1 MADPYAPNKFKS
13 CSDKTTGTYQEYI
26 YSTSGVEYSDCN
38 RTLGKNRDPQHDFSG
53 AGAALD
59 TNDNGVAGETFYMKL
74 PAYDGDY
81 LGNTEGGEVVE
92 CPECVPTGC
101 RRHS

>member
-1 MADPYAPNKFKS
+1 M
-13 CSDKTTGTYQEYI
+13 
-26 YSTSGVEYSDCN
+26 
-38 RTLGKNRDPQHDFSG
+38 NRDPQHDFSG

-81 LGNTEGGEVVE
+81 LASTEGGEVAE
-92 CPECVPTGC
+92 CPECVSTRW
-101 RRHS
+101 RRIG